1 MSFRDALGRHLLA
14 IHEKNL
20 KALAETV
27 AEEGIVLI
35 MSDGRLVQS
44 TSEFLELHRGWFA
57 MKNWNLDVKP
67 VQVWE
72 TADLG
77 VAVLRLDY
85 REIRPDRSATRQES
99 LLTLTFQNLGG
110 RWLMVQD
117 QNTPVNTTL
126 KASVA

>member
-20 KALAETV
+20 RALADTV
-27 AEEGIVLI
+27 AEDGLVLV

-44 TSEFLELHRGWFA
+44 TEEFLELHRAWFA
-57 MKNWNLDVKP
+57 MRNWNLDVKP

-85 REIRPDRSATRQES
+85 REIKPDRTGTRQES
-99 LLTLTFQNLGG
+99 LLTLTFQRRGG
-110 RWLMVQD
+110 RWLMVHD
-117 QNTPVNTTL
+117 QNTPI
-126 KASVA
+126 K

>member
-1 MSFRDALGRHLLA
+1 MTFRDALGRHLLA

-20 KALAETV
+20 KGLADTV
-27 AEEGIVLI
+27 AEDAIVLV

-44 TSEFLELHRGWFA
+44 SQEFLELHRAWFA

-72 TADLG
+72 SAELG

-85 REIRPDRSATRQES
+85 REIRPDRTGTRQES
-99 LLTLTFQNLGG
+99 FTCLTFQKRAGK
-110 RWLMVQD
+110 WVMVQN
-117 QNTPVNTTL
+117 QNTPI
-126 KASVA
+126 K